1 MEDNGI
7 LFIDKPVGMT
17 SREVD
22 NRIGKLFHT
31 RHVGHLGTLDP
42 FASGLLIIGVNKGN
56 KFLPYLGDETKS
68 YMARIYLGKSTS
80 TGDLTGEMQEEKELP
95 ELNIEQIK
103 KVLQGFLGKGEQI
116 PPMTSAIKVNGKALY
131 KLAHKGEEVERKPRP
146 IEIFSLNAIYYEAPY
161 LDITCTVSSGTYIR
175 TLGED
180 IAKALGTVGHLE
192 QLRRLSIGKHLLSLA
207 KPLEEIT
214 VDDLKEP
221 SVYVRSIK
229 HVEVSGEKLKKV
241 RNGVAIQ
248 EDQDYGE
255 KILYTEYGV
264 GLSVYER
271 KQGNLYVCLRGLF

>member
-95 ELNIEQIK
+95 ELNIEQIE

-214 VDDLKEP
+214 VEDLKEP

>member
-207 KPLEEIT
+207 KPLEVIT